1 MGSLVKLGPGCR
13 QNTERRTQNSEPS
26 PWTPEY
32 SSPPLPSSS
41 CASSTPAPASNVT
54 SATHTTTSTAATPST
69 SRTHPMSRRHKSSW
83 PIAPQMAKNTSAGKS
98 TRTCAVTRGS
108 SGAAGTRRTP
118 RAATATP
125 PCWRS
130 TTRRSAPATRTAATP
145 PACSASPLPCRL
157 LWVWP
162 TCFTRPCCHRHPDSP
177 MTTITTATT
186 TTTTT
191 TTTTSAIINTATTT
205 SEIINTAT
213 ESAETINT
221 ARCRYYN
228 YNYYCALLKLQQLQ
242 DYKSNYNYN
251 CNCCC
256 AKSVHYQL
264 QVMPQLNQL
273 NSRRNLHKSTKVHKS
288 HFQKDLQ
295 HPS

>member
-13 QNTERRTQNSEPS
+13 QNSEHRTQNSEPP

-69 SRTHPMSRRHKSSW
+69 SKTHPMSRRHKSSW

-98 TRTCAVTRGS
+98 TRTCAVMRGS
-108 SGAAGTRRTP
+108 SGAAGMRRTP
-118 RAATATP
+118 RAVTATP
-125 PCWRS
+125 PCWR
-130 TTRRSAPATRTAATP
+130 
-145 PACSASPLPCRL
+145 

-162 TCFTRPCCHRHPDSP
+162 TCFTRPCCHLHPDSP
-177 MTTITTATT
+177 MTTMTTATT

-191 TTTTSAIINTATTT
+191 TTATTTTPAITNTATTT

-213 ESAETINT
+213 ESAETITT
-221 ARCRYYN
+221 AITVLCYN
-228 YNYYCALLKLQQLQ
+228 CSNYKTTKATTTTIATAAVLKLHIINF
-242 DYKSNYNYN
+242 K
-251 CNCCC
+251 
-256 AKSVHYQL
+256 
-264 QVMPQLNQL
+264 
-273 NSRRNLHKSTKVHKS
+273 
-288 HFQKDLQ
+288 
-295 HPS
+295 